1 MRAKF
6 LSIVVVMCVCGFLLN
21 AGAFAD
27 EQGGGEDAPGFAFS
41 WFSLVQPLGIATL
54 SLVGLTFLTGLLRKK
69 LRRKFLKIH
78 LPLAIAT
85 VTLGLSH
92 GLLIFILYR

>member
-1 MRAKF
+1 MKTKV
-6 LSIVVVMCVCGFLLN
+6 LSIGVAMGVCGFLLN

-27 EQGGGEDAPGFAFS
+27 EQGAGESGSGFTFS
-41 WFSLVQPLGIATL
+41 WFSLIQPLGIATL

-69 LRRKFLKIH
+69 LRRRFLKIH

-85 VTLGLSH
+85 VVLGLSH
-92 GLLIFILYR
+92 GLLVFILYR